1 MIKVSIDYDH
11 QMVSHVKITGHAGFD
26 EKGKDLVCAAV
37 SSISIG
43 TLNALDE
50 LANSDC
56 KLTLADNMI
65 KIEVLQI
72 NERSQLIIQTMIIQ
86 LKTLYEQYKD
96 FIEIKQT
103 EVLK

>member
-1 MIKVSIDYDH
+1 MIKVSIEYVH
-11 QMVSHVKITGHAGFD
+11 QMVSQVKITGHAGYD
-26 EKGKDLVCAAV
+26 DKGKDLVCAAV

-50 LANSDC
+50 LANQDC
-56 KLTLADNMI
+56 ILKLADNLI
-65 KIEVLQI
+65 KIKVLK
-72 NERSQLIIQTMIIQ
+72 NSEKSQLIIDTMIIQ

>member
-11 QMVSHVKITGHAGFD
+11 QMVHNVKITGHAGYD
-26 EKGKDLVCAAV
+26 ELGKDLVCAAV

-50 LANSDC
+50 LANNDC

-72 NERSQLIIQTMIIQ
+72 EEKSQLIIKTMIIQ
-86 LKTLYEQYKD
+86 LKTLYEEYKD

>member
-37 SSISIG
+37 SSISVG

>member
-11 QMVSHVKITGHAGFD
+11 QLVSHVKITGHAGYD

-37 SSISIG
+37 SSITIG

-50 LANSDC
+50 LANNDC
-56 KLTLADNMI
+56 KLVLADNLI
-65 KIEVLQI
+65 KIEVI
-72 NERSQLIIQTMIIQ
+72 RIHERSQLIIETMIIQ